1 MSVKFSNNG
10 HSTLASS
17 LSSSATS
24 ITVASGHGARF
35 PSLTGSEYFYATL
48 IDSSNN
54 LEIVKVTA
62 RSSDVLTV
70 TRAQESTTARAY
82 AIGDR
87 IELRVTAQG
96 LVDLGTL
103 ATDEVATA
111 NIADNAVTAAKI
123 NVSGN
128 GSAGQYLE
136 SDGDGSMTWSTV
148 SSGTYSVHK
157 IDRYS
162 YGTGVSSGGHLDYL
176 DISGGNTVNFTP
188 THADDFIY
196 FSHVC
201 NVHWG
206 NQTSGVDVYMMMK
219 ASSASIGSGDTKLN
233 YNGQHSQYIQPTQ
246 DHYFILS
253 KSFLL
258 PCTSLVVGTTYYAEQ
273 AGAVHNSPSC
283 TFNSGASGGAG
294 FPSNTQKHTVS
305 MIHYKKN

>member
-17 LSSSATS
+17 LTSSATS

-87 IELRVTAQG
+87 IELRVTAAG
-96 LVDLGTL
+96 LVD
-103 ATDEVATA
+103 ATA
-111 NIADNAVTAAKI
+111 LDTVVADNSITAAKI

-128 GSAGQYLE
+128 GSTGQYLE
-136 SDGDGSMTWSTV
+136 SDGDGSMSWSTV
-148 SSGTYSVHK
+148 SSGTYSVHR
-157 IDRYS
+157 IDSYS
-162 YGTGVSSGGHLDYL
+162 YGTTVSSGGSLDYL
-176 DISGGNTVNFTP
+176 DIAAGNTVNFTP
-188 THADDFIY
+188 THADDFVY

-219 ASSASIGSGDTKLN
+219 ASSASITASDTKLN
-233 YNGQHSQYIQPTQ
+233 YNGQHSFYINGTT
-246 DHYFILS
+246 DHYFVIS

-258 PCTSLVVGTTYYAEQ
+258 PCTNLTVGTTYYAEQ
-273 AGAVHNSPSC
+273 AGAIHNSGSC
-283 TFNSGASGGAG
+283 SFNTLSSNGSALVSGT
-294 FPSNTQKHTVS
+294 NRHTVS